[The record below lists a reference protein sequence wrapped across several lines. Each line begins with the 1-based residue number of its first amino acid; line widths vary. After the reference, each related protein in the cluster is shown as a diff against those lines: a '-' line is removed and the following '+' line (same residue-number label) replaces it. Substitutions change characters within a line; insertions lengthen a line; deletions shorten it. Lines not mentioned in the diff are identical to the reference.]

1 MSLLRKGVQA
11 LKWSVL
17 GELGARV
24 LGPLTFIVLARILLP
39 ADFGVVAA
47 ATVLIS
53 LAQVLCELGL
63 AKALV
68 QRSDHIDEA
77 ASTAFWLNAGFGLL
91 LMLALYLA
99 APAVAGFFGDV
110 RIGPALQVLSP
121 VMLLSALSAVPMA
134 LLQRDLRFKPLF
146 WARLLGAG
154 LPALASLPI
163 ALAGGGHWALVA
175 GALAG
180 QAVQAALLW
189 YLGGWRPR
197 RAFSRELALELLRFG
212 RWALLAGLLG
222 WGYGWMDAV
231 VVGRFLGAH
240 DMGLYRT
247 GSTLVTLV
255 FGLLFSPLLP
265 VLYSLFSRAQ
275 HDLPVL
281 REALLTVVRAA
292 TLVALP
298 VAMALYAAREVLAPV
313 LLGERW
319 REAGPVIGII
329 ALTQGA
335 SWLVAFNGEL
345 YRAVG
350 RPVVEVLIM
359 APLLLICTT
368 AYVLAVAQGL
378 EFFLWTR
385 FALALLGV
393 VVHVAV
399 AAWVLGIALGLWLRP
414 LVALVLGLAWVALID
429 AGAVVLA
436 QGLGTALAAVLPVL
450 VFAAVLV
457 WSELPLMRGL
467 VQRWRNGAPARP
479 LAGLEV

>member
-1 MSLLRKGVQA
+1 MSLLRTGVHA

-17 GELGARV
+17 GELAARV

-68 QRSDHIDEA
+68 QRTDRIQEA
-77 ASTAFWLNAGFGLL
+77 ATTAFWLNAGFGAL
-91 LMLALYLA
+91 LMVALFLA
-99 APAVAGFFGDV
+99 APAVATFFGEA
-110 RIGPALQVLSP
+110 RIESALQVLSP

-134 LLQRDLRFKPLF
+134 LMQRDFRFKPLF
-146 WARLLGAG
+146 WVRLLGAG

-163 ALAGGGHWALVA
+163 ALAGGGHWALVG

-180 QAVQAALLW
+180 QVVQAAALW
-189 YLGGWRPR
+189 WLGGWRPR
-197 RAFSRELALELLRFG
+197 WAFSRELAGELMRFG

-247 GSTLVTLV
+247 GSTLVTLI

-281 REALLTVVRAA
+281 RDALITVVRAA

-298 VAMALYAAREVLAPV
+298 VALLLYVARETLGQQVLGANW
-313 LLGERW
+313 LG
-319 REAGPVIGII
+319 AGLVIGML

-335 SWLVAFNGEL
+335 SWIVSFNGEL

-350 RPVVEVLIM
+350 RPMAEVVALGPMLFIYLVVYLVTIRG
-359 APLLLICTT
+359 
-368 AYVLAVAQGL
+368 GL
-378 EFFLWTR
+378 EFFLWGRLVLAGFAIVVQVTVCWSVTR
-385 FALALLGV
+385 ISPIQWA
-393 VVHVAV
+393 
-399 AAWVLGIALGLWLRP
+399 RP
-414 LVALVLGLAWVALID
+414 LVALGACLGCAALLDTANEANSVAVSALI
-429 AGAVVLA
+429 VTSF
-436 QGLGTALAAVLPVL
+436 TALL
-450 VFAAVLV
+450 FA
-457 WSELPLMRGL
+457 SEWQLLLRL
-467 VQRWRNGAPARP
+467 RRRWRDSAPTFRP
-479 LAGLEV
+479 VIEEPL